1 MSSIDLHGK
10 TWTEALA
17 EFLDFYNR
25 SATAGGGSTVTLDV
39 VHGYGSTGSGGVIR
53 TRLRAF
59 LDKYPQCLEYQ
70 AGESV
75 DGNQGHT
82 IVKPLQR
89 LPDTGG
95 LLAEQVWEYCENPR
109 TVTKITGRFRRHG
122 DPQVQQAIR
131 TLQKQGRLRLVS
143 KGRFKEYAAA

>member
-1 MSSIDLHGK
+1 MSTIDLHGK
-10 TWTEALA
+10 KWTEALA

-25 SATAGGGSTVTLDV
+25 SATAGGGSTAKLDV

-95 LLAEQVWEYCENPR
+95 LLAERVWEYCENPR
-109 TVTKITGRFRRHG
+109 TVAKITGRFRRHG

>member
-10 TWTEALA
+10 TWTQALV
-17 EFLDFYNR
+17 EFLDSYNR
-25 SATAGGGSTVTLDV
+25 AVSSDEATAPALDV
-39 VHGYGSTGSGGVIR
+39 VHGYGSTGAGGVIR

-82 IVKPLQR
+82 LVKPLQR

-95 LLAEQVWEYCENPR
+95 LLAEQIWEYCESPR
-109 TVTKITGRFRRHG
+109 TVTKITGRFRRYG

-131 TLQKQGRLRLVS
+131 TLQKQGRLRLAT
-143 KGRFKEYAAA
+143 KGRFKEYVAA

>member
-25 SATAGGGSTVTLDV
+25 SATAVGGSIVTLDV

-109 TVTKITGRFRRHG
+109 TVAKITGRFRRHG

>member
-25 SATAGGGSTVTLDV
+25 SATAGGGSTAKLDV

-109 TVTKITGRFRRHG
+109 TVAKITGRFRRHG

-143 KGRFKEYAAA
+143 KGRFKEYAAT

>member
-25 SATAGGGSTVTLDV
+25 LATAGGGSAPTLDV

-109 TVTKITGRFRRHG
+109 TVAKITGRFRRHG